1 MVHDAIIV
9 TSVRIRLTIFKENK
23 NIYRLFDTI
32 WNGITNQQN
41 LGSLLVFHLSNNNH
55 CYLVLRHPG
64 ANQSKSKHHHKH
76 QEHLRRH
83 ILRHLMK
90 VIGDDQLWYDKT
102 LKARE
107 NKIGF

>member
-9 TSVRIRLTIFKENK
+9 TSVRVRLTIFKGND
-23 NIYRLFDTI
+23 IYGLFDTI

-41 LGSLLVFHLSNNNH
+41 LGSQLVFHLSNNNH
-55 CYLVLRHPG
+55 CHLVLRHPG

-90 VIGDDQLWYDKT
+90 VIADDQLWYDRT